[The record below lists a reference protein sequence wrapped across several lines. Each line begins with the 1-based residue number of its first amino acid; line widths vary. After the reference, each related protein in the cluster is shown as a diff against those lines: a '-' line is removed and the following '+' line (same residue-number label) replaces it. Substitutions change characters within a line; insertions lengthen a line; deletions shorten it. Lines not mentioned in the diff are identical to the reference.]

1 MPKQSVIR
9 VISVIQMAEQ
19 AVTDNEMEEHGR
31 LIGELG
37 NKKEASTFFYS
48 AHEEG
53 YAIFSFATNQVINR
67 WTTFPLPSL
76 QQWQE
81 ASVVDPDVAYLIE
94 CIKAKKRVVLQ
105 RLIC

>member
-37 NKKEASTFFYS
+37 NKKEASTF
-48 AHEEG
+48 
-53 YAIFSFATNQVINR
+53 
-67 WTTFPLPSL
+67 
-76 QQWQE
+76 
-81 ASVVDPDVAYLIE
+81 
-94 CIKAKKRVVLQ
+94 
-105 RLIC
+105 